1 MADLSLITKEEWV
14 LLEEL
19 NLDIYE
25 TPISQILSRT
35 LDKCHG
41 LIDYSH
47 SLTYLIRYENSQQTS
62 FQYESPDI
70 PPQYLRLYVEKF
82 IMTDYINWYT
92 RSPKTAVFR
101 ESDIVPNSIRLNS
114 EFMANWMM
122 PIGLYHGA
130 GMIVGHSGIKY
141 AGLFLYR
148 NEGEPDFSD
157 RDIQLLRVIH
167 ERLSRKFHNHFPSG
181 LPTDGLSHSSS
192 NIITL
197 DARLTAREKELLSC
211 IDSGILR
218 SQMADHLCI
227 TENTLNKH
235 LANIY
240 RKLGV
245 NSFEHLLQIIKAH
258 TDEMR

>member
-1 MADLSLITKEEWV
+1 MNYLSLITKEEWAI
-14 LLEEL
+14 LEDL
-19 NLDIYE
+19 NLDIYD
-25 TPISQILSRT
+25 TPITQILPRT
-35 LDKCHG
+35 LEKCRA

-47 SLTYLIRYENSQQTS
+47 SLTYLIRYENGQQTS

-70 PPQYLRLYVEKF
+70 PQQYLRLYVEKF

-92 RSPKTAVFR
+92 RSPKTSVFR
-101 ESDIVPNSIRLNS
+101 ESDIVPDSIRLNS
-114 EFMANWMM
+114 EFMADWMM

-130 GMIVGHSGIKY
+130 GMIVSRSGIKY

-148 NEGEPDFSD
+148 NEGEPNFSD
-157 RDIQLLRVIH
+157 RDMQILRVIH
-167 ERLSRKFHNHFPSG
+167 ERLSHKFHNHFPSG
-181 LPTDGLSHSSS
+181 LPTEGLNPSSA
-192 NIITL
+192 NIITI
-197 DARLTAREKELLSC
+197 DARLTAREKEILSC

-218 SQMADHLCI
+218 SHMAEHLCI

-245 NSFEHLLQIIKAH
+245 NSFEHLIQIIKAH
-258 TDEMR
+258 STDA